1 MIIKQIKWD
10 NCNLA
15 SCFRRLCLPTE
26 YQTPTSQT
34 LRHTI
39 LLMLAQFRR
48 AGNRPRQGLRASGS
62 RQDAWEDALQQTN
75 RLAW

>member
-26 YQTPTSQT
+26 YQTATSQT

-39 LLMLAQFRR
+39 LLMPVQLRR
-48 AGNRPRQGLRASGS
+48 AGIRPRLALPASGS
-62 RQDAWEDALQQTN
+62 REAAREDAFQQIN